1 MKAGYLGIRKTKVK
15 GILICSRD
23 FLLCRY
29 HHISIYE
36 SMFIDKEDMI
46 DLLINS
52 VLPKLDDEEREAVML
67 HARLLEGR

>member
-1 MKAGYLGIRKTKVK
+1 MKAGYLEIGETKVK

-52 VLPKLDDEEREAVML
+52 VLPKLDGEERKIMVA
-67 HARLLEGR
+67 EGR